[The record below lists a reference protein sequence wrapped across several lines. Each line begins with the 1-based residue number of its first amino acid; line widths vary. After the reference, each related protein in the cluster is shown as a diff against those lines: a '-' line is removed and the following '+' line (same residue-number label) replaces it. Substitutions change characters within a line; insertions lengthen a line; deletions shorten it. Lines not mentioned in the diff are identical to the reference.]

1 MSQAKVD
8 RNKEMKAN
16 KKQIMKKQKMM
27 NLLRKCVLSLVA
39 LALVC
44 WIGFSAYDTYTS
56 NQERES
62 VEVNYDAINDYLQS
76 VSE

>member
-27 NLLRKCVLSLVA
+27 NLLRKCVLSLAA

-44 WIGFSAYDTYTS
+44 WIGLSAYDTYTS

-62 VEVNYDAINDYLQS
+62 VEVNYDAINDYLQNL
-76 VSE
+76 SE